1 MKNTVIGMFALLGFT
16 GEVVAAC
23 PDGNIV
29 VTKSG
34 YYAALNDES
43 YRKMTSIIESGNTSE
58 LSPLLSEHSVIA
70 LPAGIEVCI
79 TDRRKGFQQY
89 RKHITIPNKPGA
101 YWVPDAALN
110 EIE

>member
-1 MKNTVIGMFALLGFT
+1 MRNFLMGMLVLLGVS
-16 GEVVAAC
+16 GSVAAAC
-23 PDGNIV
+23 LDGNTV

-43 YRKMTSIIESGNTSE
+43 YRKMVSIIDSGNTSE
-58 LSPLLSEHSVIA
+58 LAPLLSEHSVIV

>member
-1 MKNTVIGMFALLGFT
+1 MKIFITGILALLGFS
-16 GEVVAAC
+16 GSAVAAC
-23 PDGNIV
+23 PDGNTV

-43 YRKMTSIIESGNTSE
+43 YRKMISIIESGSTSK
-58 LSPLLSEHSVIA
+58 LSTLLSEHSVIV
-70 LPAGIEVCI
+70 LPVGIEVCI

-110 EIE
+110 EIG